1 MVRKSRVRL
10 ESVLVALA
18 LALCAAAL
26 GTRTIFPLQS
36 PPREPVVRPPAG
48 LRVLDLERDEPDPA
62 AWEAMRDRG
71 ANTVAIL
78 RPPQAAIDRL
88 AGGAGLRYLAFLT
101 TEEIATLPDDASR
114 ISEIRAEHA
123 LAGFY
128 FWDSQVLEGFTSP
141 EAQGQAY
148 ATLKLLFPDKVVL
161 YPTRLDPIAWSPDFL
176 DRYFRP
182 EFTDLVTPYFYPVGT
197 TILGEAHEADDWR
210 ARLDGLLSDLASRI
224 PRGKGLLPVLQG
236 FEQQGYPISSYFL
249 AEQFASYRRFWPD
262 VPNAAVFA
270 WELGSPDSAPLVEIA
285 GRLDLERGVCNL
297 FRGLSPR
304 SRCRPGLVVPGR

>member
-1 MVRKSRVRL
+1 MVRKARVRL
-10 ESVLVALA
+10 ESGLVA

-26 GTRTIFPLQS
+26 VPETIFPLQS

-78 RPPQAAIDRL
+78 RAPSAEIERL

-128 FWDSQVLEGFTSP
+128 YWDSEVLEGFTTP
-141 EAQGQAY
+141 EAQRQAY
-148 ATLKLLFPDKVVL
+148 STLKFLFPDKLVL

-197 TILGEAHEADDWR
+197 TILGEAREADDWR
-210 ARLDGLLSDLASRI
+210 ARLDGLLAALASRI

-236 FEQQGYPISSYFL
+236 FEQQSYPISSYFL

-270 WELGSPDSAPLVEIA
+270 WELGSPDSAPLIEIA
-285 GRLDLERGVCNL
+285 GRPDLERDVCSL

-304 SRCRPGLVVPGR
+304 SPCQPGPVVPGR